1 MLLLDNVT
9 TIYLTGFI
17 SVLFSA
23 IQLILLR
30 KKGKSVVFWSAG
42 NALAGVGY
50 ILSVAMIAQ
59 PLPMMWI
66 VGPGMILLGGLATL
80 GSLGCWS
87 GYVLPRKASLIC
99 LGGVGLTVALFYFGR
114 LFSAPAGS
122 LAVILLA
129 PMAALLIYSA
139 WFTGRQAHEN
149 KRKNLYV
156 MSGIF
161 WVQGLFIALL
171 SLGSLAGMA
180 DQYMVVTS
188 KVIYWGSLIYFVATL
203 LMNITWSL
211 LIAEDLY
218 KSPVM
223 NSGINQLPINKQ
235 KTTRKVTVEDLN
247 GVVQTVKSKGVKSN
261 LATVNHI
268 NPDLLT
274 DAEKNSLLDSL
285 TDKERDVF
293 YLVTEGKRNGEM
305 ATILN
310 SSEASIKVHR
320 SRMTTKLGMKN
331 PEDLK
336 KLIVNSVVINERPME
351 VKDKLESNQGFDLFN
366 QS

>member
-1 MLLLDNVT
+1 
-9 TIYLTGFI
+9 
-17 SVLFSA
+17 
-23 IQLILLR
+23 
-30 KKGKSVVFWSAG
+30 
-42 NALAGVGY
+42 
-50 ILSVAMIAQ
+50 
-59 PLPMMWI
+59 
-66 VGPGMILLGGLATL
+66 
-80 GSLGCWS
+80 
-87 GYVLPRKASLIC
+87 
-99 LGGVGLTVALFYFGR
+99 
-114 LFSAPAGS
+114 
-122 LAVILLA
+122 
-129 PMAALLIYSA
+129 
-139 WFTGRQAHEN
+139 
-149 KRKNLYV
+149 
-156 MSGIF
+156 
-161 WVQGLFIALL
+161 
-171 SLGSLAGMA
+171 
-180 DQYMVVTS
+180 
-188 KVIYWGSLIYFVATL
+188 
-203 LMNITWSL
+203 
-211 LIAEDLY
+211 
-218 KSPVM
+218 M

-336 KLIVNSVVINERPME
+336 KLIVNSVVINEKPME